1 MSQKVWYNM
10 HGGLYLMD
18 RRSEPALKL
27 ENLVYELGV
36 SQLGYYLEPIS
47 DKFNFPYKIYGL
59 ESKIIKR
66 TTTHYNS
73 TTHGNLGILLN
84 GLKGTGKTVTAKNIC
99 NELKQPVILISRFI
113 EGGSAWV
120 NTIPQNITVFVDEY
134 EKVYEESKEF
144 LTIMDGSMNSA
155 FRRVFI
161 LTTNTLHIDQ
171 NLIDRPSRIR
181 YFQTFNDLSPETVE
195 EIVDDLLVHKNLKE
209 DCIKFIATLKIITV
223 DIVKSILNEVNMFNE
238 SPFEF
243 KDIFNITVNTG
254 TYDVV
259 MTDLAGEFVAE
270 FNGVACSPHTPFK
283 SGHVRHSFYL
293 ENFTVGRITEVMKYG
308 KFKVKLARYITK
320 NEQGEVESR
329 WNPYNLPEDQ
339 AEYIVEMKDHYSYND
354 VYSYGD
360 DYGYGAFANKKTR
373 RYNAKL
379 QAVAER
385 MEQEEGDED
394 EY

>member
-1 MSQKVWYNM
+1 MSKVWYNIQ
-10 HGGLYLMD
+10 GGFYLMD
-18 RRSEPALKL
+18 RRSEPDLKL
-27 ENLVYELGV
+27 QNIVYELGL

-47 DKFNFPYKIYGL
+47 DKFHFPYKIYGL

-66 TTTHYNS
+66 TITHYEN
-73 TTHGNLGILLN
+73 TEYGNLGILLN

-99 NELKQPVILISRFI
+99 NELNQPVILISRFI
-113 EGGSAWV
+113 EGGSAFV

-181 YFQTFNDLSPETVE
+181 YFQTFNDLSPEVVE
-195 EIVDDLLVHKNLKE
+195 EIVDDLLVHKELKD

-223 DIVKSILNEVNMFNE
+223 DIVKSILSEVNMFNE
-238 SPFEF
+238 SPFDF
-243 KDIFNITVNTG
+243 KDIFNITINTG

-259 MTDLAGEFVAE
+259 MTDLTGEFVAE
-270 FNGVACSPHTPFK
+270 FKSVSCSPHAPFK
-283 SGHVRHSFYL
+283 SGHVRSGFYI
-293 ENFTVGRITEVMKYG
+293 ENFTVGRITEVLKYG
-308 KFKVKLARYITK
+308 KIKIKLQRFVDK
-320 NEQGEVESR
+320 NDKGEIESR
-329 WNPYNLPEDQ
+329 YNPYNLPEDQ
-339 AEYIVEMKDHYSYND
+339 GEYIIEMKDHYLYND

-360 DYGYGAFANKKTR
+360 DYGYGDFTNKKTR

-379 QAVAER
+379 QAAALESEV
-385 MEQEEGDED
+385 D
-394 EY
+394 EYED